1 MKAKI
6 AVQELHALVNSED
19 TILELEAHIRKIQ
32 KQFNAVMKAQEEAKQ
47 MTSLGDKFWMK
58 KELDEM
64 VVYKP
69 GANIADRL
77 KAWGN

>member
-19 TILELEAHIRKIQ
+19 MILSLEAQIRKLQ
-32 KQFNAVMKAQEEAKQ
+32 KQFNAVMKAQDEAAQ

-64 VVYKP
+64 VTYKP